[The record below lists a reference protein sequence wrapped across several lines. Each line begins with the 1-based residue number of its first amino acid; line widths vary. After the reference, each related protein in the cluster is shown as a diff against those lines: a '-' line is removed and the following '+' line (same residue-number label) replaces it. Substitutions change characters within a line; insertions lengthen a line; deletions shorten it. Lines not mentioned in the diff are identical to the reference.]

1 MNAGIKNKYIGI
13 EIGGTKLQIA
23 ISDAAGVIVS
33 RLRFPIAPANGAAGI
48 RAQLEK
54 SIAGIG
60 AQTIA
65 AAGVGFGGPVDWETG
80 VIQTS
85 HQVEG
90 WSGFNLKHWL
100 EQLTQ
105 APVRVDNDANVAAL
119 AEAVQGGGV
128 DKNPVFYI
136 TIGSGIGGGV
146 VLNNE
151 IYHGAASGEV
161 EIGHICLDKRGTTLE
176 SVCSGWAVDKRVRNH
191 IENYP
196 DNLLSQLAAQ
206 CHESAAALLKPA
218 LEKGDAAAE
227 ELLDAVADDLAFALS
242 HVVHL
247 FHPQVIIVGGGLSLL
262 GEPLRQAIAEKLS
275 HYVMKAFLPAPPVK
289 LALLGEN
296 AVPAGALLL
305 ARKTQ

>member
-1 MNAGIKNKYIGI
+1 M
-13 EIGGTKLQIA
+13 
-23 ISDAAGVIVS
+23 
-33 RLRFPIAPANGAAGI
+33 
-48 RAQLEK
+48 
-54 SIAGIG
+54 
-60 AQTIA
+60 
-65 AAGVGFGGPVDWETG
+65 
-80 VIQTS
+80 
-85 HQVEG
+85 
-90 WSGFNLKHWL
+90 
-100 EQLTQ
+100 
-105 APVRVDNDANVAAL
+105 
-119 AEAVQGGGV
+119 
-128 DKNPVFYI
+128 
-136 TIGSGIGGGV
+136 

-151 IYHGAASGEV
+151 IYHGAACGEV
-161 EIGHICLDKRGTTLE
+161 EIGHIRLDKRGATLE

-191 IENYP
+191 IENHP
-196 DNLLSQLAAQ
+196 DSLLSQLAAQ
-206 CHESAAALLKPA
+206 CHELAAALLKPA

-275 HYVMKAFLPAPPVK
+275 HYVMKAFLPAPPVR